1 MKKIWT
7 VLSLILAG
15 AALFPMVGHAGI
27 NYTNHNE
34 TLVRDTAAE

>member
-15 AALFPMVGHAGI
+15 AALFPVVRHAGI
-27 NYTNHNE
+27 VMTNHNE
-34 TLVRDTAAE
+34 TLVRDTPTQ